1 MTSHAPPRLSSH
13 SSNHPWRK
21 VDEKP
26 TYLSSLSST
35 LKMGSSRGWLASN
48 PRDTIPMHHQQKSG
62 NDMPEWKGSPQRP
75 GLLINLRRAIRNAL
89 RSSDTLPNFTSMSR
103 RASSLSF
110 GRPTPASIA
119 SPHLFSLPSLSTLRF
134 IFLCGLWY
142 ASSALSSNTGKA
154 ILNEFRYPVTLTFVQ
169 FGFVA
174 AYCMFFMS
182 PIIRFSRMRRPTR
195 AILKDTLPMG
205 CFQVGGHIFSSMAIS
220 RIPVSTTHTIKALSP
235 LFTVAAYALLFGVRY
250 SSKTYISFLPLTLGV
265 MLACSFDVSAS
276 NVIGVLCAFGSAI
289 VFVSSN
295 IFFKKIMPTG
305 SSASHHKLDKLNLLF
320 YSSSMAFLLMV
331 PIWAFTDLPL
341 FMADE
346 PGPITQPA
354 RGHVTHSVTY
364 NTFLNGIVHFAQ
376 NIIAFIILASVS
388 PVTYSIASL
397 FKRVAVICIALVWFN
412 QHVHPLQGVGIG
424 LTFLGLWMYN
434 NAKGDIARGETRRRG
449 VEAAREGVLPMTRS
463 EERALD
469 MNVNIPLV
477 PAYERPTT
485 ELGLAVSSARPLDAS
500 SPARSK
506 MHMPLHIDIA
516 SPPHKGSLPVL
527 PPYPSPPTS
536 LDSPPLTAAL
546 TAVSARA

>member
-1 MTSHAPPRLSSH
+1 M
-13 SSNHPWRK
+13 
-21 VDEKP
+21 
-26 TYLSSLSST
+26 
-35 LKMGSSRGWLASN
+35 
-48 PRDTIPMHHQQKSG
+48 
-62 NDMPEWKGSPQRP
+62 
-75 GLLINLRRAIRNAL
+75 
-89 RSSDTLPNFTSMSR
+89 
-103 RASSLSF
+103 
-110 GRPTPASIA
+110 
-119 SPHLFSLPSLSTLRF
+119 
-134 IFLCGLWY
+134 
-142 ASSALSSNTGKA
+142 
-154 ILNEFRYPVTLTFVQ
+154 
-169 FGFVA
+169 
-174 AYCMFFMS
+174 
-182 PIIRFSRMRRPTR
+182 
-195 AILKDTLPMG
+195 
-205 CFQVGGHIFSSMAIS
+205 
-220 RIPVSTTHTIKALSP
+220 
-235 LFTVAAYALLFGVRY
+235 RY
-250 SSKTYISFLPLTLGV
+250 SAKTYISFLPLTLGV

-276 NVIGVLCAFGSAI
+276 NAIGLLCAFGSAI

-341 FMADE
+341 LMAAE
-346 PGPITQPA
+346 PGHITHHP
-354 RGHVTHSVTY
+354 RGHVSHSVTY

-412 QHVHPLQGVGIG
+412 QHVHPLQGVGVG

-434 NAKGDIARGETRRRG
+434 NARGDIARGETRRRG

-463 EERALD
+463 EERTLD
-469 MNVNIPLV
+469 MTVNIPLA
-477 PAYERPTT
+477 PAYERPTA
-485 ELGLAVSSARPLDAS
+485 EVGLAVSSARSLDAS
-500 SPARSK
+500 TSPVRSK

-516 SPPHKGSLPVL
+516 SPQHKSSLPVL

>member
-1 MTSHAPPRLSSH
+1 
-13 SSNHPWRK
+13 
-21 VDEKP
+21 
-26 TYLSSLSST
+26 
-35 LKMGSSRGWLASN
+35 
-48 PRDTIPMHHQQKSG
+48 MHHHQKSSS
-62 NDMPEWKGSPQRP
+62 DTTEWRGSPQRR
-75 GLLINLRRAIRNAL
+75 GLFTHLRRAIRNAL
-89 RSSDTLPNFTSMSR
+89 RSSDTLPNFTSISR
-103 RASSLSF
+103 RASGLSV
-110 GRPTPASIA
+110 GRPTLASIT
-119 SPHLFSLPSLSTLRF
+119 SPQLPSLPSASTLHF
-134 IFLCGLWY
+134 AFLCGLWY

-154 ILNEFRYPVTLTFVQ
+154 ILNQYRYPVTLTFVQ

-174 AYCMFFMS
+174 AYCLLFMS
-182 PIIRFSRMRRPTR
+182 PIIRFSRLRRPTR
-195 AILKDTLPMG
+195 AIFKDTLPMG

-250 SSKTYISFLPLTLGV
+250 SAKTYISLLPLTLGV

-276 NVIGVLCAFGSAI
+276 NAVGLLCAFGSAI

-320 YSSSMAFLLMV
+320 YSSSMAFLLMI
-331 PIWAFTDLPL
+331 PIWALTDLPL
-341 FMADE
+341 LMATQAE
-346 PGPITQPA
+346 PGHIAHPA
-354 RGHVTHSVTY
+354 HGHAATHSVTY
-364 NTFLNGIVHFAQ
+364 YTVLNGTVHFAQ

-449 VEAAREGVLPMTRS
+449 VEAARDGALPLTRS
-463 EERALD
+463 EERALA
-469 MNVNIPLV
+469 MAANIPLV
-477 PAYERPTT
+477 PPYERPTA
-485 ELGLAVSSARPLDAS
+485 EFGLAVSSARPPDPSTL
-500 SPARSK
+500 PLRSK
-506 MHMPLHIDIA
+506 PLHIDIA
-516 SPPHKGSLPVL
+516 APPPHKGSLPVL

-546 TAVSARA
+546 TAVSVRS

>member
-1 MTSHAPPRLSSH
+1 
-13 SSNHPWRK
+13 
-21 VDEKP
+21 
-26 TYLSSLSST
+26 
-35 LKMGSSRGWLASN
+35 
-48 PRDTIPMHHQQKSG
+48 MHHHQKSG
-62 NDMPEWKGSPQRP
+62 SDTVEWKGSPKRH
-75 GLLINLRRAIRNAL
+75 GLLTNLRRAIRNAL

-103 RASSLSF
+103 RAGGLSA
-110 GRPTPASIA
+110 GRPIPASIT
-119 SPHLFSLPSLSTLRF
+119 SPHLSSVPSWSTMRF
-134 IFLCGLWY
+134 IFLCALWY

-174 AYCMFFMS
+174 GYCMLFMS
-182 PIIRFSRMRRPTR
+182 PIIRFSRMRRPSR
-195 AILKDTLPMG
+195 AILRDTLPMG

-235 LFTVAAYALLFGVRY
+235 LITVAAYALLFGVRY
-250 SSKTYISFLPLTLGV
+250 SAKTYISFLPLTLGV

-276 NVIGVLCAFGSAI
+276 NAIGLSCAFGSAI

-341 FMADE
+341 LIAAE
-346 PGPITQPA
+346 PSHITHPA

-364 NTFLNGIVHFAQ
+364 NTFINGIVHFAQ

-412 QHVHPLQGVGIG
+412 QHVHSLQGVGIG

-469 MNVNIPLV
+469 MTVNIPLV
-477 PAYERPTT
+477 PSHERPTA

-500 SPARSK
+500 TSPVWSK
-506 MHMPLHIDIA
+506 THMPLHIDIA
-516 SPPHKGSLPVL
+516 PSHRGSLPVL
-527 PPYPSPPTS
+527 PPYPSPPRS

-546 TAVSARA
+546 AAVSARA